1 MINIDT
7 IRRWWDVFVGAEG
20 FTEIRIL
27 GKFTYSGYFK
37 SLDNLLE
44 AIQPYAEMDDE
55 QIYFVL
61 NDIDPSCYG
70 RKQCEKFVKG
80 AKITTN
86 DSDIIYRRWVLC
98 DFDPVRRSGTNST
111 DEQLG
116 YAHQRAQA
124 VFRFLRDRGFSE
136 PVICKSGNGYHCLY
150 RIDEPAT
157 DEVTEII
164 KNFFKYMSSVF
175 TDDKV
180 DFDEKNF
187 NAARIS
193 KLYGTMAKKGANI
206 DGMPWRMSDIVYVP
220 ANIEPTPIEKFK
232 ELADE
237 LPKEEPK
244 QAPPRRPFQGQQ
256 QFDLRSWLDEHGIAY
271 KEEKQ
276 GTSTKFALEYC
287 PWVDTHS
294 DKKKWDSALFL
305 DPDGKITFNCH
316 HSHCK
321 DKTWHDVRLFYEP
334 NAYERPAFQPQ
345 TYQSRI
351 YVPQKPKYEI
361 KQENPELGKKWLQMT
376 DIAKID
382 LSAIPRVKT
391 GITEIDRLI
400 LGLAETE
407 LTVLSGGNAS
417 GKTSLLDTLI
427 LNAINQGVPTAAYSG
442 ELPSNIF
449 KSWLQMAAA
458 GKDNL
463 MPSKFNDG
471 KFFVPNNVGE
481 RIDRWMVDKFF
492 LFNNEYGNSVE
503 EVVHDMEELLELGVK
518 LFILDNM
525 MSLDLEALE
534 GGNLNV
540 KQKSLIVRLKEFAK
554 KNKVHVIVVAHP
566 KKTSAFLRKND
577 ISGTG
582 DITNVA
588 DNVLIAH
595 RVNQDFLRAGA
606 EFYGQGEIQ
615 RFQGF
620 GNVIEISK
628 NRMYGVCDVLV
639 GLHYEI
645 ESRRFKNTEYE
656 DIHYGWEAAPEQRT
670 YWNEPEYSEARVEMG
685 DGMPFARYQD
695 DDAAPF

>member
-7 IRRWWDVFVGAEG
+7 IRKWWDVFVGAEG
-20 FTEIRIL
+20 FTEVRIL

-44 AIQPYAEMDDE
+44 AIQPYAEMEDE

-61 NDIDPSCYG
+61 NEIDPACYG
-70 RKQCEKFVKG
+70 RKQCEKFVKTP
-80 AKITTN
+80 KITTN
-86 DSDIIYRRWVLC
+86 DSDIINRRWVLC

-116 YAHQRAQA
+116 YAHQKAQA

-180 DFDEKNF
+180 DFDVKNF

-193 KLYGTMAKKGANI
+193 KLYGTIAKKGANI
-206 DGMPWRMSDIVYVP
+206 EGMPWRMSDIIYVP

-237 LPKEEPK
+237 LLKEEPK
-244 QAPPRRPFQGQQ
+244 QAPTRKPFQGQQ
-256 QFDLRSWLDEHGIAY
+256 QFDLRSWLDEYGVVY

-276 GTSTKFALEYC
+276 GTSTKFTLEYC

-334 NAYERPAFQPQ
+334 NAYERPVFQPQ

-361 KQENPELGKKWLQMT
+361 KQETPEKRLTCLQY
-376 DIAKID
+376 
-382 LSAIPRVKT
+382 
-391 GITEIDRLI
+391 
-400 LGLAETE
+400 LA
-407 LTVLSGGNAS
+407 L
-417 GKTSLLDTLI
+417 
-427 LNAINQGVPTAAYSG
+427 
-442 ELPSNIF
+442 
-449 KSWLQMAAA
+449 
-458 GKDNL
+458 
-463 MPSKFNDG
+463 
-471 KFFVPNNVGE
+471 
-481 RIDRWMVDKFF
+481 R
-492 LFNNEYGNSVE
+492 
-503 EVVHDMEELLELGVK
+503 
-518 LFILDNM
+518 
-525 MSLDLEALE
+525 LDL
-534 GGNLNV
+534 
-540 KQKSLIVRLKEFAK
+540 QSL
-554 KNKVHVIVVAHP
+554 
-566 KKTSAFLRKND
+566 
-577 ISGTG
+577 TG
-582 DITNVA
+582 
-588 DNVLIAH
+588 
-595 RVNQDFLRAGA
+595 
-606 EFYGQGEIQ
+606 
-615 RFQGF
+615 
-620 GNVIEISK
+620 
-628 NRMYGVCDVLV
+628 
-639 GLHYEI
+639 
-645 ESRRFKNTEYE
+645 
-656 DIHYGWEAAPEQRT
+656 
-670 YWNEPEYSEARVEMG
+670 
-685 DGMPFARYQD
+685 
-695 DDAAPF
+695 